1 MANQYPLQH
10 RELPKE
16 IMSEYID
23 RGFFTEKLRIR
34 DVVFDLEKRLAT
46 ALVDVETDFRNSYE
60 GNKNNSF
67 HWSAI
72 TAYRA
77 VSQLAIGYICT
88 ELGMSKRRVG
98 EIMQIS
104 SNMNTTAPICQTKNV
119 PVKVEFSKYIKRGNK
134 VLGELLFDV
143 ANKTFHGNIRFAVDL
158 G

>member
-10 RELPKE
+10 RELPEE
-16 IMSEYID
+16 IRSEYID
-23 RGFFTEKLRIR
+23 RGFSTETLKIR
-34 DVVFDLEKRLAT
+34 DVGFDLEKRLAT
-46 ALVDVETDFRNSYE
+46 ASVDVETDFENSYE
-60 GNKNNSF
+60 GNNNNSY

-88 ELGMSKRRVG
+88 ELGMPKREVG

-104 SNMNTTAPICQTKNV
+104 SNMNTTAPICQTENV
-119 PVKVEFSKYIKRGNK
+119 PVKVEFSKYIRRGNR

-143 ANKTFHGNIRFAVDL
+143 ANRTFHGDIRFAVDL
-158 G
+158 D